1 MAILSLAERKKRARK
16 IVSAL
21 KHLFPRSHMF
31 LNHRTPWE
39 LLVAV
44 VLSARCT
51 DKKVNEVTARL
62 FKKYR
67 TLNSYVRVRPGEF
80 EKDIRQTGFYRA
92 KARNILRAAKLVKE
106 KFCGEIPKTMVEM
119 LEIPGVGR
127 KTANIMLENVH
138 GIVVGI
144 PVDTHV
150 GRLARVLGLS
160 PHTDPE
166 KIERDL
172 MELIPK
178 KEWRGISYRFIE
190 YGRKYCPA
198 RPHDHAKCPLSRLFK
213 S

>member
-1 MAILSLAERKKRARK
+1 MVLLSLVARK
-16 IVSAL
+16 NRAKKIVAAL
-21 KHLFPRSHMF
+21 KRLFPKARVF
-31 LNHRTPWE
+31 LNYGTSWE

-51 DKKVNEVTARL
+51 DKKVNEVTAKL

-67 TLNSYVRVRPGEF
+67 KLEDYVRARQVEF
-80 EKDIRQTGFYRA
+80 EEDIKQTGFYRA
-92 KARNILRAAKLVKE
+92 KTRNILRAAKLVKE
-106 KFCGEIPKTMVEM
+106 KFGGKIPKTMDEM

-127 KTANIMLENVH
+127 KTANIVLESVH

-160 PHTDPE
+160 SHTDPK
-166 KIERDL
+166 KIESDL
-172 MELIPK
+172 MELILE

-190 YGRKYCPA
+190 YGRKFCPA
-198 RPHDHAKCPLSRLFK
+198 RPHNHAQCPLSRLLK
-213 S
+213 P